1 MTQVTSSLRSLNS
14 RSLNCHTSLT
24 SNMSQEQPTLEEQ
37 LKTLQEQN
45 QRLIAEASKQNC
57 DHSPVLVSPV
67 TADENE
73 VVTSKELEELLRGTV
88 SRFLIQNA
96 SARGTAP
103 ALPGT
108 SFVPPL
114 LLLN

>member
-1 MTQVTSSLRSLNS
+1 
-14 RSLNCHTSLT
+14 
-24 SNMSQEQPTLEEQ
+24 MSQEQPTLEEQ
-37 LKTLQEQN
+37 LKTLQEEN
-45 QRLIAEASKQNC
+45 QMQKRLIEEASKENF
-57 DHSPVLVSPV
+57 DRSPVLVSPV

-73 VVTSKELEELLRGTV
+73 IVTSKEFEELLRGTV
-88 SRFLIQNA
+88 SRLLIQNA